1 MKKLVIIDGK
11 SVFYRGYYAMNNL
24 STADGTPTGG
34 VYGFVMLAFEVIR
47 KLHPDYVVVA
57 WDKKGTST
65 ARRTVIYPEYKA
77 GRKKPPEDFFA
88 QIPILMDLL
97 KALNW
102 PLFECDGYEAD
113 DILGTLS
120 EQANKQGIMS
130 CLITSDLDMLQ
141 LIDHDTEV
149 YAMKRG
155 FSDIEK
161 FDLVSFEEKYGLK
174 QSQFLDLKSLQGD
187 SSDNI
192 PGVPGIGAKTATS
205 LLQEFGTL
213 DNIYENLDKI
223 KPAWQKKLENGKDLA
238 FMSRELAKIW
248 CDAPVELDYDSAD
261 VSKLDFEAFINKL
274 KELEFHSLVRKIPA
288 EMRSLAGAESNQ
300 AQTGLFENFN
310 NKEKLE
316 EPKKISAEEFFENGQ
331 TDIFIDID
339 EENEEIIISNGE
351 KLAELNLNQAQKF
364 WPEILTA
371 KTIWFDAK
379 RQFHLLDKFNF
390 SVDFNEIYDIEQMAF
405 LLNALI
411 RDKSLTSISGE
422 DFNETSSS
430 QRIAAMK
437 IAYKNQ
443 QVELKNQP
451 KINEISRKLDFPL
464 VKVLFRMEKIGVK
477 IDPEFFAKTSEFFA
491 ETIQEIEKDIYD
503 FVGHKFNIASP
514 QQLSKVLFEDLGL
527 PTKGIKKS
535 KTGYSTGQKEL
546 DKLRGLHPIIEKIE
560 EFREY
565 SKLKN
570 TYVDALPKL
579 ADDNGRIHSTFNQDV
594 TTTGRLSSTNPNLQ
608 NIPIRTELGRK
619 IREGFIAEK
628 KNVLVSADYSQFELR
643 LAAVLSNDEPLIEAF
658 NSGVDIHNKTASEI
672 YNIPIEDVKKG
683 HRRAAKIVNFSV
695 LYGAGAHNL
704 AQQIGVDFYE
714 AKRYIDEYFAAHKP
728 IRDFLD
734 KTLIQASE
742 EGFVET
748 FYGRK
753 RPTPDV
759 NSKNFMVREMAKR
772 AAANMPIQGTEADL
786 MKRAMLAVDEKITQ
800 SGLGEQILQIHD
812 SIMIETSK
820 ENAEKVTQA
829 LKQEMENIAPE
840 LPIKLKVDVS
850 AGENWLKL

>member
-1 MKKLVIIDGK
+1 M
-11 SVFYRGYYAMNNL
+11 
-24 STADGTPTGG
+24 
-34 VYGFVMLAFEVIR
+34 
-47 KLHPDYVVVA
+47 
-57 WDKKGTST
+57 
-65 ARRTVIYPEYKA
+65 
-77 GRKKPPEDFFA
+77 
-88 QIPILMDLL
+88 
-97 KALNW
+97 
-102 PLFECDGYEAD
+102 
-113 DILGTLS
+113 
-120 EQANKQGIMS
+120 
-130 CLITSDLDMLQ
+130 
-141 LIDHDTEV
+141 
-149 YAMKRG
+149 
-155 FSDIEK
+155 
-161 FDLVSFEEKYGLK
+161 
-174 QSQFLDLKSLQGD
+174 
-187 SSDNI
+187 
-192 PGVPGIGAKTATS
+192 
-205 LLQEFGTL
+205 
-213 DNIYENLDKI
+213 
-223 KPAWQKKLENGKDLA
+223 
-238 FMSRELAKIW
+238 
-248 CDAPVELDYDSAD
+248 
-261 VSKLDFEAFINKL
+261 
-274 KELEFHSLVRKIPA
+274 
-288 EMRSLAGAESNQ
+288 
-300 AQTGLFENFN
+300 
-310 NKEKLE
+310 
-316 EPKKISAEEFFENGQ
+316 
-331 TDIFIDID
+331 
-339 EENEEIIISNGE
+339 
-351 KLAELNLNQAQKF
+351 
-364 WPEILTA
+364 TA

-464 VKVLFRMEKIGVK
+464 VKVLFKMEKIGVK

-514 QQLSKVLFEDLGL
+514 QQLSKVLFEDLEL

-579 ADDNGRIHSTFNQDV
+579 ADENGRIHSTFNQDV

-643 LAAVLSNDEPLIEAF
+643 LAAVLSNDKPLIEAF
-658 NSGVDIHNKTASEI
+658 NSDVDIHNKTASEI
-672 YNIPIEDVKKG
+672 YNIPIEDVKKE